1 MVPGFDVW
9 FCVLLHGCMICC
21 LVLCCAGTIPGP
33 PVVGY
38 VLDQTCLV
46 WSTAPDGTE
55 SCAMYSRGQMS
66 TGIFIWW
73 IVVNVLATLFYLAAS
88 CFLGRKTKKSVDLK

>member
-1 MVPGFDVW
+1 
-9 FCVLLHGCMICC
+9 MICC

>member
-1 MVPGFDVW
+1 M
-9 FCVLLHGCMICC
+9 HTTTTTTTAAAATTA
-21 LVLCCAGTIPGP
+21 AGTIPGP

-38 VLDQTCLV
+38 VLDQTCLI

-55 SCAMYSRGQMS
+55 SCAMYSKGQMS

-73 IVVNVLATLFYLAAS
+73 MVVNLLATLFYLAAA
-88 CFLGRKTKKSVDLK
+88 CLLGRNKKSVDLK